1 MKNNFER
8 VMYLYV
14 LPFWLIVFLLIIFI
28 IGLIKT
34 FITEPNVSNS
44 CNLKCTCIEKN
55 EKNSKCI
62 DIINKITKDLEMK

>member
-44 CNLKCTCIEKN
+44 CNLKCICIEKN
-55 EKNSKCI
+55 EKNSRGK
-62 DIINKITKDLEMK
+62 

>member
-44 CNLKCTCIEKN
+44 CNLKCICIERN
-55 EKNSKCI
+55 
-62 DIINKITKDLEMK
+62 

>member
-8 VMYLYV
+8 VMYLY
-14 LPFWLIVFLLIIFI
+14 IIFI

-44 CNLKCTCIEKN
+44 CNLKCICIERN
-55 EKNSKCI
+55 
-62 DIINKITKDLEMK
+62 